1 LRQEANF
8 GCAICGVPV
17 IDCHHIIPRS
27 EKRHNDPEHM
37 IMLCPNHH
45 RPADDDAIERSRLYE
60 AKQNP
65 YNKNL
70 VDYMFQFEQRK
81 PAIEI
86 GRSIAIFGAPGRIT
100 ILRVGDQDIFSATY
114 DGDIVRYDVNFLDKN
129 GTLIAQIDGNERWA
143 NTKKV
148 WDMKNKS
155 NWFKLWNEDEKVGL
169 KIEND
174 TDEGYIKIK
183 GIFYY
188 DGRKLRITP
197 TTLYTGNN
205 KEFAGLKFVV
215 GGESVDD
222 EDGPDYS
229 EYGGGAT
236 IRFDYEDGELAL
248 FYLPTENVQES
259 EGYGLSLT

>member
-1 LRQEANF
+1 MTETSGGLT
-8 GCAICGVPV
+8 V
-17 IDCHHIIPRS
+17 
-27 EKRHNDPEHM
+27 
-37 IMLCPNHH
+37 
-45 RPADDDAIERSRLYE
+45 
-60 AKQNP
+60 
-65 YNKNL
+65 
-70 VDYMFQFEQRK
+70 
-81 PAIEI
+81 
-86 GRSIAIFGAPGRIT
+86 
-100 ILRVGDQDIFSATY
+100 
-114 DGDIVRYDVNFLDKN
+114 
-129 GTLIAQIDGNERWA
+129 
-143 NTKKV
+143 KKV
-148 WDMKNKS
+148 WNLKNKS

-169 KIEND
+169 KIENN